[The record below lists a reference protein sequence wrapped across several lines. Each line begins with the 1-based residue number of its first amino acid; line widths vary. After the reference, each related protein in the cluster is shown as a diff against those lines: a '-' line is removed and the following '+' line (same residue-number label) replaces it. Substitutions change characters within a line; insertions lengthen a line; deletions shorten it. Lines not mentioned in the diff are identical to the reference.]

1 MKIRKY
7 QLFLH
12 FISRWQSILF
22 LMTVLVFALTFV
34 LAGIMT
40 GRFEISQLDANISVQ
55 RAFGQVIF
63 YLPIVKMMTFLLV
76 SQAQNTSLLIR
87 IGSRSLIAKYI
98 LRVLFYLDLVISVA
112 VWMVWIT
119 AVLFLSRGQGGMTS
133 VAANANL
140 LMNIFTGLFLYTLM
154 ILALCVVFRSRAIGI
169 SLGLSLIICFYIVP
183 FVNLTEV
190 ANLVTPKL
198 TKDAIWPINIARQW
212 LAIFIGAQII
222 TILFNHVRLP
232 VEG

>member
-1 MKIRKY
+1 M
-7 QLFLH
+7 
-12 FISRWQSILF
+12 
-22 LMTVLVFALTFV
+22 
-34 LAGIMT
+34 
-40 GRFEISQLDANISVQ
+40 
-55 RAFGQVIF
+55 
-63 YLPIVKMMTFLLV
+63 
-76 SQAQNTSLLIR
+76 
-87 IGSRSLIAKYI
+87 
-98 LRVLFYLDLVISVA
+98 
-112 VWMVWIT
+112 
-119 AVLFLSRGQGGMTS
+119 
-133 VAANANL
+133 
-140 LMNIFTGLFLYTLM
+140 
-154 ILALCVVFRSRAIGI
+154 IGI

>member
-1 MKIRKY
+1 MKIRKC

-63 YLPIVKMMTFLLV
+63 YLPIVGMMTFLLV

-98 LRVLFYLDLVISVA
+98 L
-112 VWMVWIT
+112 
-119 AVLFLSRGQGGMTS
+119 
-133 VAANANL
+133 
-140 LMNIFTGLFLYTLM
+140 
-154 ILALCVVFRSRAIGI
+154 
-169 SLGLSLIICFYIVP
+169 
-183 FVNLTEV
+183 
-190 ANLVTPKL
+190 
-198 TKDAIWPINIARQW
+198 
-212 LAIFIGAQII
+212 
-222 TILFNHVRLP
+222 
-232 VEG
+232 

>member
-1 MKIRKY
+1 M
-7 QLFLH
+7 
-12 FISRWQSILF
+12 
-22 LMTVLVFALTFV
+22 
-34 LAGIMT
+34 
-40 GRFEISQLDANISVQ
+40 DANISVQ
-55 RAFGQVIF
+55 RAFGQVMF
-63 YLPIVKMMTFLLV
+63 YLPIVGMMTFLLV

-98 LRVLFYLDLVISVA
+98 LRGLFYLDLVISVA

-154 ILALCVVFRSRAIGI
+154 ILALCIVFRSRVIGI

>member
-55 RAFGQVIF
+55 RAFGQVI
-63 YLPIVKMMTFLLV
+63 
-76 SQAQNTSLLIR
+76 
-87 IGSRSLIAKYI
+87 
-98 LRVLFYLDLVISVA
+98 FYLDLVISVA

>member
-63 YLPIVKMMTFLLV
+63 YLPIVGMMTFLLV

-87 IGSRSLIAKYI
+87 IRFQKLDSKIYFAGVILFGSCDIGGGLDGLDNCGAVLIA
-98 LRVLFYLDLVISVA
+98 
-112 VWMVWIT
+112 
-119 AVLFLSRGQGGMTS
+119 
-133 VAANANL
+133 
-140 LMNIFTGLFLYTLM
+140 
-154 ILALCVVFRSRAIGI
+154 RSRRDDVSCG
-169 SLGLSLIICFYIVP
+169 
-183 FVNLTEV
+183 
-190 ANLVTPKL
+190 
-198 TKDAIWPINIARQW
+198 
-212 LAIFIGAQII
+212 
-222 TILFNHVRLP
+222 
-232 VEG
+232 

>member
-63 YLPIVKMMTFLLV
+63 YLPIVGMMTFLLV

-169 SLGLSLIICFYIVP
+169 SLGLSLII
-183 FVNLTEV
+183 
-190 ANLVTPKL
+190 
-198 TKDAIWPINIARQW
+198 
-212 LAIFIGAQII
+212 
-222 TILFNHVRLP
+222 
-232 VEG
+232 

>member
-1 MKIRKY
+1 
-7 QLFLH
+7 
-12 FISRWQSILF
+12 
-22 LMTVLVFALTFV
+22 
-34 LAGIMT
+34 
-40 GRFEISQLDANISVQ
+40 
-55 RAFGQVIF
+55 
-63 YLPIVKMMTFLLV
+63 
-76 SQAQNTSLLIR
+76 
-87 IGSRSLIAKYI
+87 
-98 LRVLFYLDLVISVA
+98 
-112 VWMVWIT
+112 
-119 AVLFLSRGQGGMTS
+119 MTS

-169 SLGLSLIICFYIVP
+169 SLGLSLIIYIVP

>member
-12 FISRWQSILF
+12 FISRWQSILL

-63 YLPIVKMMTFLLV
+63 YLPIVGMMTFLLV

-98 LRVLFYLDLVISVA
+98 LRGLFYLDLVISVA

-119 AVLFLSRGQGGMTS
+119 AVLFLSRGQGVMTS

-154 ILALCVVFRSRAIGI
+154 ILALCVVLRSRAIGI